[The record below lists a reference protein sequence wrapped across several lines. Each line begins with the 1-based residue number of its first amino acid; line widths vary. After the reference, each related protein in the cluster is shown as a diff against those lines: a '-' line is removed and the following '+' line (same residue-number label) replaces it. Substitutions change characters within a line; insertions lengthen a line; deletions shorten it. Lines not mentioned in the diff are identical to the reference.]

1 MILAGIAWPIRNHNP
16 AAAHDLPAQSFG
28 YPASVLAGPQSFAE
42 IFPRQTLHIVEHGR
56 ILESHFFKHGS
67 PVMQNVLQVF
77 DGRFA
82 YMNFHHSDIVD
93 GSLRVVGTK
102 WSSVNAQCCVSL
114 DQRCGH

>member
-1 MILAGIAWPIRNHNP
+1 
-16 AAAHDLPAQSFG
+16 
-28 YPASVLAGPQSFAE
+28 
-42 IFPRQTLHIVEHGR
+42 
-56 ILESHFFKHGS
+56 
-67 PVMQNVLQVF
+67 VMQNVLQVF